1 MTGRLDAVPR
11 CPVCR
16 ALAETKTP
24 LQAGRAEIRQRNRT
38 KNLGAEPAQA
48 SQPPTD
54 GDVVRRLSLATH
66 LWFFSFL
73 EASSE
78 CLSRGSCHR
87 SPLHA
92 FFRPFI
98 PRPRRVCEQSGTWP
112 PTDRAWP
119 PILHHSLSLTPP
131 PAQGR
136 VQKRLAVRSQSQFHE
151 PHTMP
156 SSPRWA
162 RGPLTSAR
170 PHPGLA
176 PGAGIST
183 VATWSSGGVP
193 RGPLVPPVCGI
204 RKLLCS
210 QTRGGSRGL
219 GQEPQA
225 GAAGRHLHLVL
236 SDGGPGASGLP
247 GTLSCHPCGGG
258 DCVCPVLSRRPNEKG
273 GGKLSERARGRGAP
287 RGSCRGRS

>member
-112 PTDRAWP
+112 PTDRACP
-119 PILHHSLSLTPP
+119 PILRHSLSLTPP

-136 VQKRLAVRSQSQFHE
+136 VQKQLAVRSQSQFHE

-170 PHPGLA
+170 APSWPGPRRWDFHGGNLELRR
-176 PGAGIST
+176 G
-183 VATWSSGGVP
+183 ATWPPCPPSVWDQKASLLTDTRGEPRLGSGATGRSCGPTPSSGPERRWAG
-193 RGPLVPPVCGI
+193 GLWPPWDSVSSSVRWG
-204 RKLLCS
+204 
-210 QTRGGSRGL
+210 
-219 GQEPQA
+219 
-225 GAAGRHLHLVL
+225 
-236 SDGGPGASGLP
+236 
-247 GTLSCHPCGGG
+247 
-258 DCVCPVLSRRPNEKG
+258 
-273 GGKLSERARGRGAP
+273 
-287 RGSCRGRS
+287 

>member
-38 KNLGAEPAQA
+38 ENLGAEPAQA

-98 PRPRRVCEQSGTWP
+98 PRPRPGTEFRVE
-112 PTDRAWP
+112 
-119 PILHHSLSLTPP
+119 H
-131 PAQGR
+131 
-136 VQKRLAVRSQSQFHE
+136 
-151 PHTMP
+151 
-156 SSPRWA
+156 
-162 RGPLTSAR
+162 GPQ
-170 PHPGLA
+170 
-176 PGAGIST
+176 
-183 VATWSSGGVP
+183 
-193 RGPLVPPVCGI
+193 
-204 RKLLCS
+204 
-210 QTRGGSRGL
+210 QT
-219 GQEPQA
+219 
-225 GAAGRHLHLVL
+225 
-236 SDGGPGASGLP
+236 GPG
-247 GTLSCHPCGGG
+247 
-258 DCVCPVLSRRPNEKG
+258 RPFFII
-273 GGKLSERARGRGAP
+273 LYH
-287 RGSCRGRS
+287 